1 MSDVK
6 EHQRVHDMLLGR
18 FERPALLWL
27 AGRMP
32 DRMTPDILTAIGI
45 AGSVLVFCGYVLTR
59 WSDAGL
65 WVASSG
71 FVLNWFGDSL
81 DGTLARYRSIERPR
95 YGYFIDHTVDAFT
108 MVLIFIG
115 LGLSPHVRL
124 DLAALAAVGYL
135 MMSVLAHV
143 GAFVSGRFQVS
154 YAKIGPTE
162 LRVVAVLANAL
173 IFIFGNP
180 RLDLGPLRL
189 TPFDLV
195 VLVLAAALF
204 IAFLLTS
211 FRQARRWSRLD
222 PQEA

>member
-1 MSDVK
+1 MK
-6 EHQRVHDMLLGR
+6 EHKRVHDMLLGR
-18 FERPALLWL
+18 IERPVLLWL
-27 AGRMP
+27 AGQMP
-32 DRMTPDILTAIGI
+32 EWMTPDILTAIGI
-45 AGSVLVFCGYVLTR
+45 VGSVLVFGGYLFSR
-59 WSDAGL
+59 WSDASL
-65 WVASSG
+65 WVASLG
-71 FVLNWFGDSL
+71 FAVNWFGDSL

-124 DLAALAAVGYL
+124 DLAALGAVGYL

-143 GAFVSGRFQVS
+143 GAFVSGRFQIS

-162 LRVVAVLANAL
+162 LRVVAVLANML
-173 IFIFGNP
+173 IFFLGNP
-180 RLDLGPLRL
+180 RMDLRLIRL

-195 VLVLAAALF
+195 VLVLAVALF

-211 FRQARRWSRLD
+211 VQQARRWSRLD
-222 PQEA
+222 PLET